1 MACIVVGISKRRK
14 TSCHA
19 VFSLTLYGIL
29 KAIGAGGG
37 LDALKAQMGAGFA
50 RGPKAPPPAP
60 PAP

>member
-1 MACIVVGISKRRK
+1 M
-14 TSCHA
+14 

-37 LDALKAQMGAGFA
+37 LDALKAQMGARFA
-50 RGPKAPPPAP
+50 RGPKASPPAT